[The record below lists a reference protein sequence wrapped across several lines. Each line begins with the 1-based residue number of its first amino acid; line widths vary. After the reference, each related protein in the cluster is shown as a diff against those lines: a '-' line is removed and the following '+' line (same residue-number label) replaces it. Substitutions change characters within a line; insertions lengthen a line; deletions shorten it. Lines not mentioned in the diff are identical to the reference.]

1 MSMEQIR
8 EWIDQKAFK
17 PLKEELQNML
27 PADIAEQMEDLP
39 SQNMLLVFR
48 LLPKETAV
56 EVFSL
61 LPMEQQTDISQVI
74 NEIELQKIV
83 DELYFDDKIDLLE
96 EMPANVVKR
105 ILSHTSEKERRL
117 INQFLNYPE
126 YSAGSLMTIEFV
138 DLKKEMPVTGALER
152 IRATAPSRETIYTCY
167 AIDAYRRLE
176 GIVSLEEL
184 VLAKAD
190 MTVGQVMRDGFASV
204 HTHDDQEVVAE
215 VFKKYDLLSAPVVD
229 NEGRLVGII
238 TVDDI
243 MDVIE
248 EENTEDLYH
257 MAAMNPSEKEY
268 LNTGVFSLAKKRI
281 LWLMVLMIS
290 ATLSAAV
297 INRFQYVL
305 DTATVL
311 TAFIPMIM
319 GTGGN
324 AGAQSSTVVIRS
336 LALGEIEFRDVFRV
350 MLKEIQVSILVG
362 IGLAVLNFLRL
373 VFLSHVAPLVS
384 LTVSLALVAT
394 VLFAKLMGSLLPML
408 AKKIGLDPA
417 IMASPLISTLV
428 DATSLTMYFSLA
440 IWLLSI

>member
-1 MSMEQIR
+1 
-8 EWIDQKAFK
+8 
-17 PLKEELQNML
+17 
-27 PADIAEQMEDLP
+27 
-39 SQNMLLVFR
+39 
-48 LLPKETAV
+48 
-56 EVFSL
+56 
-61 LPMEQQTDISQVI
+61 
-74 NEIELQKIV
+74 
-83 DELYFDDKIDLLE
+83 
-96 EMPANVVKR
+96 
-105 ILSHTSEKERRL
+105 
-117 INQFLNYPE
+117 
-126 YSAGSLMTIEFV
+126 
-138 DLKKEMPVTGALER
+138 
-152 IRATAPSRETIYTCY
+152 
-167 AIDAYRRLE
+167 
-176 GIVSLEEL
+176 
-184 VLAKAD
+184 
-190 MTVGQVMRDGFASV
+190 MRDGFVSV
-204 HTHDDQEVVAE
+204 HTHDDQEEVAE

-257 MAAMNPSEKEY
+257 MAAMNPSEREY
-268 LNTGVFSLAKKRI
+268 LNTGAFSLAKKRI
-281 LWLMVLMIS
+281 LWLMALMIS

-305 DTATVL
+305 DAAVGL

-336 LALGEIEFRDVFRV
+336 LALGEVNFRDIFRV
-350 MLKEIQVSILVG
+350 MFKEIQVSVLVG

-373 VFLSHVAPLVS
+373 VFLSHAAPLVS

-394 VLFAKLMGSLLPML
+394 VFFAKLMGSLLPML

>member
-1 MSMEQIR
+1 MRMEQLR

-17 PLKEELQNML
+17 ALKEELTHIL
-27 PADIAEQMEDLP
+27 PADIAEQMEDLAP
-39 SQNMLLVFR
+39 QDMLLVFR
-48 LLPKETAV
+48 LLPKETAA

-74 NEIELQKIV
+74 NETELQKIV

-105 ILSHTSEKERRL
+105 ILSHSNEKERRL
-117 INQFLNYPE
+117 INQFLHYPE

-138 DLKKEMPVTGALER
+138 DLKKEMPVTSALER

-167 AIDAYRRLE
+167 AIDAHRRLE
-176 GIVSLEEL
+176 GIASLEEL

-190 MTVGQVMRDGFASV
+190 MTVGDVMRGGYVSV
-204 HTHDDQEVVAE
+204 HTHDDQEEVAE

-297 INRFQYVL
+297 INSFQYVL
-305 DTATVL
+305 DAAVGL

-336 LALGEIEFRDVFRV
+336 LALGEVEFRDIFRV
-350 MLKEIQVSILVG
+350 MLKEMQVSILVG
-362 IGLAVLNFLRL
+362 IGLAALNFLRL
-373 VFLSHVAPLVS
+373 VFLSGVAPLVS

-408 AKKIGLDPA
+408 AKKIGVDPA

-440 IWLLSI
+440 IWLLRL